1 MYHYLKVIAVTLS
14 LSFSIPCFADS
25 SSNLEDFF
33 LKTKRDW
40 EACDID
46 EWKSKRT
53 EDAMLFGFSENG
65 KFGGKGHDIIYP
77 LMNYSCQNGKNVVE
91 IGEYSI
97 QGDVII
103 FKWSNTLTGNKGAD
117 IMFVENGKVTT
128 QAFVVFTAN
137 DFK

>member
-33 LKTKRDW
+33 LDTKQAW

-46 EWKSKRT
+46 KWKSKRT

-65 KFGGKGHDIIYP
+65 KFGGKAHDIIYP

>member
-1 MYHYLKVIAVTLS
+1 MYHNFKVIAVTLL

-33 LKTKRDW
+33 LETKQDW

-46 EWKSKRT
+46 KWKSKRT
-53 EDAMLFGFSENG
+53 EDAMLFGFSDSG
-65 KFGGKGHDIIYP
+65 KFAGKAHDLIYP
-77 LMNYSCQNGKNVVE
+77 FMNFVCQNGKNVVE
-91 IGEYSI
+91 IGEHLI
-97 QGDVII
+97 QGNVII

-117 IMFVENGKVTT
+117 VMFVENGKVTT
-128 QAFVVFTAN
+128 QTVVGFTAN

>member
-25 SSNLEDFF
+25 SSDLEDFF
-33 LKTKRDW
+33 LETKQDW

-46 EWKSKRT
+46 KWKSKRT
-53 EDAMLFGFSENG
+53 EDAQLFGFSENG
-65 KFGGKGHDIIYP
+65 KFGGKAHDVIYP

-117 IMFVENGKVTT
+117 IMFVKNGKVTT